1 MPKHPAWNQYEAALL
16 HDICLRVAR
25 GEIPKEAAMQKLSE
39 KLRRK
44 AGRNDD
50 NDTYRDKA
58 GISWQYNDMSALITR
73 PGYKRGSKVF
83 HEIARLYRE
92 EPEKYARILWKAKRM
107 VARPF
112 SVE

>member
-16 HDICLRVAR
+16 LDICIRVER
-25 GEIPKEAAMQKLSE
+25 GDIEEKAAIKKLSE
-39 KLRRK
+39 TLRRA

-50 NDTYRDKA
+50 NDTYRNEA
-58 GISWQYNDMSALITR
+58 GISWQYNYMKYLIIR
-73 PGYKRGSKVF
+73 PEYERGPKVF

-92 EPEKYARILWKAKRM
+92 EPEKYAKILRKAKRI
-107 VARPF
+107 F